1 MARLHIDLPEK
12 FLFETEFAVRV
23 TDLNYGNHVGNDTI
37 LSYMHEIRIRF
48 YQSLGFRNE
57 LHFEGDVGQ
66 IITDAAIVYKSESF
80 LADVLIGKIGVSDF
94 NKYGFDFLYLITNKE
109 SGREVARGKTG
120 VVCFDYAKRKVTSIP
135 ASLLTRFKP

>member
-12 FLFETEFAVRV
+12 FLFQTEFAVRV

-37 LSYMHEIRIRF
+37 LSYMHEIRVRF
-48 YQSLGFRNE
+48 YQSLGFKNE
-57 LHFEGDVGQ
+57 LNFQGDVGQ

-80 LADVLIGKIGVSDF
+80 LGDLLIGKIGVSDF
-94 NKYGFDFLYLITNKE
+94 NKYGFDFLYLIANKE
-109 SGREVARGKTG
+109 SGKEVARGKTG

-135 ASLLTRFKP
+135 ANLLNKLNH